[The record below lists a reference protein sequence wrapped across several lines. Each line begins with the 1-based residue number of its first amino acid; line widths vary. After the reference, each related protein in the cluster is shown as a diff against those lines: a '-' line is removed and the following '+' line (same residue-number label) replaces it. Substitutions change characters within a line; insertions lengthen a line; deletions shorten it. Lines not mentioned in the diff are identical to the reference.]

1 MIKIK
6 VCGMRESDNLAA
18 LVELQPD
25 FIGFIFYDKSPRFM
39 GDSLDEVQLKAIPR
53 STKKVGVFVNAN
65 PDYILKT
72 VRKYDL
78 QLVQLHG
85 SESPDFCKSLKNKG
99 INIIK
104 AFAIDEAFNF
114 SSLNNFKPHCDFFL
128 FDAKGQNPGGNGVAF
143 DWKVLSNY
151 DNEKPFFL
159 SGGLSLENIEQ
170 AAALEGLKIYGFDIN
185 SKFEL
190 EPGLKDIDKIEQ
202 LLEIVRPVEEEI
214 A

>member
-1 MIKIK
+1 
-6 VCGMRESDNLAA
+6 MRESNNLAS

-25 FIGFIFYDKSPRFM
+25 FVGFIFFDKSPRFV
-39 GDSLDEVQLKAIPR
+39 GEQLDEAQLKSIPR
-53 STKKVGVFVNAN
+53 NTKKVGVFVNAN

-72 VRKYDL
+72 VKKYDL
-78 QLVQLHG
+78 QFIQLHG
-85 SESPDFCKSLKNKG
+85 SEDPIFCKSLKNKG

-104 AFAIDEAFNF
+104 AFALDEAFNF

-128 FDAKGQNPGGNGVAF
+128 FDTKGQSPGGNGFAF
-143 DWKVLSNY
+143 DWAMLANY

-170 AAALEGLKIYGFDIN
+170 ATKLEGLKIYGFDIN

-190 EPGLKDIDKIEQ
+190 EPGLKDIGKIEQ
-202 LLEIVRPVEEEI
+202 LLEIVRPVEKEI
-214 A
+214 E

>member
-6 VCGMRESDNLAA
+6 VCGMRESGNLAA

-25 FIGFIFYDKSPRFM
+25 FVGFIFYDKSPRFV

-65 PDYILKT
+65 PDYILKN

-85 SESPDFCKSLKNKG
+85 NESPDFCKSLKNKG

-114 SSLNNFKPHCDFFL
+114 SSLNNYKPHCDFFL
-128 FDAKGQNPGGNGVAF
+128 FDTKGQSPGGNGVAF
-143 DWKVLSNY
+143 DWNVLSKY

-170 AAALEGLKIYGFDIN
+170 ASQLEGLRIYGFDVN

-190 EPGLKDIDKIEQ
+190 EPGLKDIDKLEQ
-202 LLEIVRPVEEEI
+202 LFEIVRPVEEEVG
-214 A
+214 